1 MNKKE
6 VKVYHSGEESCS
18 IKIQLDNKDR
28 RGFLAIRELVG
39 YMDIVPLFYESL
51 DDACVSEED
60 RIMMGRMER
69 GEAFKSVDGP
79 MVIRVL

>member
-18 IKIQLDNKDR
+18 IKIQLGNKDR
-28 RGFLAIRELVG
+28 RGFLAVRELVG
-39 YMDIVPLFYESL
+39 HIDIIPLFYESL

-60 RIMMGRMER
+60 RIMMGRVER
-69 GEAFKSVDGP
+69 GESFKSVDGP
-79 MVIRVL
+79 MVLRVL

>member
-6 VKVYHSGEESCS
+6 VKVYHSGEEGCS
-18 IKIQLDNKDR
+18 IKIRLDNKDR
-28 RGFLAIRELVG
+28 RGFLAIMELAG
-39 YMDIVPLFYESL
+39 YIDIIPLFYESL

-60 RIMMGRMER
+60 RIMMGRLER